1 MTMRYQTKLVLC
13 ATASQLLAGVWR
25 SGRLQ
30 ASQVF
35 ANNGS
40 GHADL
45 VGLLQQYPAAALYL
59 IADAVEEDYRLE
71 RLPHTS
77 GAARRELIE
86 RKLNQFYRGFEYR
99 SAQFLQRDLALRKDD
114 QFLFIALNNADFL
127 QGWVTA
133 IHSAGAKL
141 VGVYLLPMLS
151 QILLQQLKL
160 TAAHMLLCEKLSSGL
175 RQTYCH
181 HGRVYMSRLVPNM
194 PDAADQLNDFYA
206 QETEKTR
213 RYLIGQR
220 YISADTP
227 LQLVLLSTDGNTR
240 STIEHLNQQS
250 GFSCSIVPL
259 NPLLTAMALSAP
271 LIERMPELI
280 HMKLLA
286 TGHMVANLAPARL
299 TKPYLFARLQQT
311 IKIASLA
318 TAFTGMCIAG
328 WFFTQGWQ
336 HKAALGLAQQ
346 QTQRE
351 QQRYNTVAKSFPLTT
366 ISAADLQAVLALDK
380 TISAYPKSPQRLMQ
394 VVSSALDASAEI
406 KLDRL
411 RWLLSADINVRDED
425 PLMPLADV
433 TNPALEPAPITA
445 SATLIELGFVTA
457 QIAAFSGDYRAA
469 LSSVNRFVSQLKAN
483 HSVASVE
490 ILQQPVNVSSY
501 VNLQGSTDDNQAGN
515 EPLNAVQS
523 REYNARQ
530 IQPALFKLKIVLKAS
545 SAKHAAANY
554 GLQ

>member
-13 ATASQLLAGVWR
+13 ATASQLLAGVWH

-35 ANNGS
+35 ANNGN
-40 GHADL
+40 GHAAL
-45 VGLLQQYPAAALYL
+45 VRFLQQYPAAALYL

-99 SAQFLQRDLALRKDD
+99 SAQFLQRDQALRKDD

-133 IHSAGAKL
+133 IHTAGAKL

-160 TAAHMLLCEKLSSGL
+160 TAVHMLLCEKLSSGL

-181 HGRVYMSRLVPNM
+181 YGRAYMSRLVPNM

-227 LQLVLLSTDGNTR
+227 LQLVLLSTDGNTL
-240 STIEHLNQQS
+240 STIEHLSQKS
-250 GFSCSIVPL
+250 GFSCSSAQL
-259 NPLLTAMALSAP
+259 NPLLKAMGLSAP
-271 LIERMPELI
+271 LIERMPELV
-280 HMKLLA
+280 HMQLLA
-286 TGHMVANLAPARL
+286 SGHMAPNLAPASL
-299 TKPYLFARLQQT
+299 TKPYLFGRLEQS

-318 TAFTGMCIAG
+318 TALTGMCMAV
-328 WFFTQGWQ
+328 WFFTQAWQ
-336 HKAALGLAQQ
+336 HQAALALAQQ
-346 QTQRE
+346 ATQFE
-351 QQRYNTVAKSFPLTT
+351 QQRYNAVAKSFPLTT
-366 ISAADLQAVLALDK
+366 MSAADLQAVLALDK
-380 TISAYPKSPQRLMQ
+380 TIASYPKSPQRLMQ
-394 VVSSALDASAEI
+394 VVSGALDASAEI

-411 RWLLSADINVRDED
+411 RWLLSPDINIKDED
-425 PLMPLADV
+425 PLMAQASV
-433 TNPALEPAPITA
+433 TNSALEPATVA
-445 SATLIELGFVTA
+445 ATATLIELGFVTA

-469 LSSVNRFVSQLKAN
+469 LNSVNRFVGILKAN

-501 VNLQGSTDDNQAGN
+501 VNLQGSTDDNQAN
-515 EPLNAVQS
+515 DERLNGVQS
-523 REYNARQ
+523 RDQNTRQ
-530 IQPALFKLKIVLKAS
+530 LQPVLFKLKIVLKAS
-545 SAKHAAANY
+545 NAKYSTGNH